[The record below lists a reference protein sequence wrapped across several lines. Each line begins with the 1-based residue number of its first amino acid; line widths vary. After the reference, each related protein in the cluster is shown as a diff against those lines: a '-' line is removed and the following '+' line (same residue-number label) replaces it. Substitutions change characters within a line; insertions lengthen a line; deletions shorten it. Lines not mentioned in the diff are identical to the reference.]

1 MRGSAGTQLRRRVV
15 LGPSEMVE
23 VCHWTADHGLPD
35 SVWLDLDFP
44 RFEDSGRT
52 WVKLTPAQARSL
64 AAALTEI
71 ADVVDAAVAAGQV
84 RSD

>member
-1 MRGSAGTQLRRRVV
+1 MSGSAGTPLRGRVV
-15 LGPSEMVE
+15 LGPSEMVD
-23 VCHWTADHGLPD
+23 VCHWTADHSRPD

-52 WVKLTPAQARSL
+52 WVKLTPTQARSV

-71 ADVVDAAVAAGQV
+71 ADVVDAAVAAGQA